1 MKRIPLAIIGT
12 ITLLMLFLDIRGCR
26 KNSSDL
32 KTTNEYL
39 SLTES
44 KFKEF
49 KTKSEMNAARANQQI
64 LSLESLLAVKNK
76 EIARLVKELGL
87 KPKKIKEIVEVVIE
101 GKDSIVLR
109 HDTLYYPSSPDAPSE
124 PIPFVYEDK
133 WNSFQ
138 AYLDGN
144 QIGLVY
150 AITDSIT
157 IVKTKKK
164 GGTEISALSSN
175 PAIRITGLSSV
186 MVEDKKVG
194 RFGIGPTLTVGYTDK
209 PVFVPGIGVHWSLI
223 RF

>member
-1 MKRIPLAIIGT
+1 MKIKPLLIIAAITAI
-12 ITLLMLFLDIRGCR
+12 MLFLAIRGCR
-26 KNSSDL
+26 KNSRDL
-32 KTTNEYL
+32 KATNEYL

-49 KTKSEMNAARANQQI
+49 KTKSDLHAAKANQQI
-64 LSLESLLAVKNK
+64 LSLESLLAVKNR
-76 EIARLVKELGL
+76 EIARLARELGL

-101 GKDSIVLR
+101 GKDSVILR
-109 HDTLYYPSSPDAPSE
+109 RDTLYYPSSPDEPQQ

-144 QIGLVY
+144 EIGLVY
-150 AITDSIT
+150 AITDSIS
-157 IVKTKKK
+157 IVTTKER
-164 GGTEISALSSN
+164 GGTKISALSSN

-186 MVEDKKVG
+186 TVKDKKVG
-194 RFGIGPTLTVGYTDK
+194 RFGIGPSVTFGYNDK
-209 PVFVPGIGVHWSLI
+209 AVIVPGIGVQWSLI

>member
-12 ITLLMLFLDIRGCR
+12 ITILMLFLAIRGCM
-26 KNSSDL
+26 KNGRDL
-32 KTTNEYL
+32 KATNEYL

-49 KTKSEMNAARANQQI
+49 KTKSELNAAKANQQI
-64 LSLESLLAVKNK
+64 LSLESLLAVKNR
-76 EIARLVKELGL
+76 EIARLVRELGL

-101 GKDSIVLR
+101 GKDSVVLKK
-109 HDTLYYPSSPDAPSE
+109 DTVYYESTPDTPAE
-124 PIPFVYEDK
+124 PTPFVYEDK

-138 AYLDGN
+138 AYVDGDH
-144 QIGLVY
+144 IGLVY

-157 IVKTKKK
+157 IAKTKKK